1 MSFISLHAIGSL
13 LDQYGYVAIFL
24 GVMLESMGVPLPGE
38 SMMIAAALY
47 AASTHHLD
55 ILVLVPLA
63 AAGAVC
69 GDQIGY
75 FIGRWIGYR
84 LLAR

>member
-47 AASTHHLD
+47 AASTSA
-55 ILVLVPLA
+55 ILS
-63 AAGAVC
+63 AVGSVTGC
-69 GDQIGY
+69 WHGGDAKSACPTSG
-75 FIGRWIGYR
+75 
-84 LLAR
+84 